1 MTMQGEQLKA
11 IRKGLGW
18 TLAKMAEELGM
29 SETYVGQMER
39 GQKPIERRTE
49 LAALYLGQNKEEA

>member
-1 MTMQGEQLKA
+1 MQGEQLKA

-18 TLAKMAEELGM
+18 TIAQMAEALGM

-39 GQKPIERRTE
+39 GVKGIERRTA
-49 LAALYLGQNKEEA
+49 LAAYYLQSTGGRAPE